1 MTKCGR
7 RRMGVHQELLDG
19 TVGTGWGLIRS
30 YWLLDGAVVSG
41 RTLPVGRRGG
51 AEWVLTLFAQ
61 VHCCWAKSTRR
72 EATTAW
78 AHSS

>member
-1 MTKCGR
+1 
-7 RRMGVHQELLDG
+7 MGVRQELLGG
-19 TVGTGWGLIRS
+19 TVGAGWRSVGS
-30 YWLLDGAVVSG
+30 YWLLDSAVVGG
-41 RTLPVGRRGG
+41 RTLPAGRCGA